1 VNHPVRDWAEEFLL
15 EPAWNCTSWLKSS
28 WLKSKRV
35 QRIVISVAAGA
46 FILLAIILD
55 LRTSWLESL
64 VFRSLDRKISFHLEQ
79 GPSQEIQYPRAG
91 PYDWTLGYAR
101 LPDLLKH
108 LEAAGYRVDAQV
120 RDSHLASVLYRGG
133 VYPVYVHKDQAGLRL
148 LDWQGKPLYSF
159 TRPERVYQAYSDIP
173 PLVVDTLLFIENR
186 HMLDSDHPFRNPAVE
201 WDRLSKAVLD
211 YGIHALDRGHPVIG
225 GSTLATQLEKLR
237 HSPNGRTHS
246 PLEKLRQMASA
257 SFAAYRNGLTT
268 LGTQR
273 QIVLQYINSIPLA
286 AQAGYGDVQGLG
298 DGLMAWY
305 GADLAKV
312 TALLEAPESTLTSSQ
327 MKERARAYRQVLSL
341 MLALRSPNIYLV
353 EDPNA
358 LRHQTDRYLRALAG
372 QGLISDRLRDLALR
386 EYTAPIHRTPGQV
399 HENFVE
405 NKAQNAIRISLLP
418 LLGIDSTYELDR
430 LDLAVQTTIDR
441 RAQQGITNFLESV
454 ADRKAASA
462 AGLDQY
468 RLLEQ
473 SDPSKVIYSVTLY
486 EAGPGAN
493 LLRVQTDN
501 LNEPL
506 NINQSTRLE
515 LGSTAK
521 LRTLINYLEIVSDLH
536 KQYAGMSAA
545 KLQKVPI
552 LPEDHLTDW
561 AVKYLASAKDRSLKP
576 MLQAALDR
584 KYSGSTG
591 ESFYTGGGVHH
602 FDNFESWESG
612 ANLTVAQAFE
622 NSVNLVFIRLMR
634 DIVYYYRFR
643 VPGAT
648 PEVLQDDNDPAR
660 KAYLARFAD
669 QEGKVYESRFYAKYK
684 GETPGQ
690 ALDTLAK
697 GVTLTPLRA
706 AVIYRSIRPGANLDQ
721 FTHFL
726 QTHLPKGALVKEDPA
741 TLYDK
746 YGPDKFNLSDRGY
759 LAHVHPLELWM
770 LNYRERHP
778 NAKLKEIWAKSANQR
793 QEVYWWLFK
802 TSHAGAQNNR
812 IYTLLEQD
820 AFKEIFKAWKRQG
833 YPFDSLV
840 PSYATTIG
848 VSGDTPAALAE
859 LVGTVLRGGIRYPA
873 ERITQLHFGQG
884 TPTETVLSHP
894 PARPVRT
901 MSPEIAE
908 LVRKELIGVV
918 ENGTGKRMHGGIVL
932 SNGKVLPVGGKTGT
946 GDNRLESFT
955 AHGALIGSK
964 VVSRTA
970 TFVFTIGDRYYG
982 TILAFVPGSKA
993 ASYKFTSALAVQ
1005 ILKDIAPQL
1014 KTMIEEPAAPP
1025 SSQLLAVNSTKSSAR
1040 TQE

>member
-1 VNHPVRDWAEEFLL
+1 M
-15 EPAWNCTSWLKSS
+15 
-28 WLKSKRV
+28 
-35 QRIVISVAAGA
+35 AAGA
-46 FILLAIILD
+46 FILLAILLD
-55 LRTSWLESL
+55 VKTSWFESL
-64 VFRSLDRKISFHLEQ
+64 IFRSLDRKITFRLEQ
-79 GPSQEIQYPRAG
+79 GPSTEIQYPKAG

-108 LEAAGYRVDAQV
+108 LEAAGYHVDAQV
-120 RDSHLASVLYRGG
+120 RDSHLASFLYRGG
-133 VYPVYVHKDQAGLRL
+133 VYPVYGHKDQAGLRIV
-148 LDWQGKPLYSF
+148 DWQGNVLYSF
-159 TRPERVYQAYSDIP
+159 RRPAHIYPTYSSIP
-173 PLVVDTLLFIENR
+173 PVVVDTLLYIENR
-186 HMLDSDHPFRNPAVE
+186 HMLDSGHPFHNPAVE

-211 YGIHALDRGHPVIG
+211 YGIHAVDRNHPVIG
-225 GSTLATQLEKLR
+225 GSTLATQLEKMR

-268 LGTQR
+268 LSTQR
-273 QIVLQYINSIPLA
+273 QIILEYINAIPLA
-286 AQAGYGDVQGLG
+286 AQAGYGDVEGLG
-298 DGLMAWY
+298 DGLWAWY
-305 GADLAKV
+305 GTDLAKV
-312 TALLEAPESTLTSSQ
+312 TPLLRAPESTLTPSQ
-327 MKERARAYRQVLSL
+327 MRQRARAYRQVLSL
-341 MLALRSPNIYLV
+341 LLALRSPNNYLV
-353 EDPNA
+353 EDPAN
-358 LRHQTDRYLRALAG
+358 LRAQTDRYLRGLAH
-372 QGLISDRLRDLALR
+372 QGLISSRLCDLALR
-386 EYTAPIHRTPGQV
+386 QYTAPIHRVPSSAP
-399 HENFVE
+399 ENFIE
-405 NKAQNAIRISLLP
+405 NKAPNSIRMSLMP
-418 LLGIDSTYELDR
+418 LLGIDSTYALDR
-430 LDLAVQTTIDR
+430 LDLTVHTTIDQT
-441 RAQQGITNFLESV
+441 AQQSITDFLENI
-454 ADRKAASA
+454 ANRQAASA

-486 EAGPGAN
+486 ERAPGAN

-506 NINQSTRLE
+506 NINQNTRLE

-521 LRTLINYLEIVSDLH
+521 LRTLINYLEIITALH
-536 KQYAGMSAA
+536 QQYSRLPAA
-545 KLQKVPI
+545 QLQKVKIYPD
-552 LPEDHLTDW
+552 DHLTEW
-561 AVKYLASAKDRSLKP
+561 AVKYLAATKDRSLKP

-591 ESFYTGGGVHH
+591 ESFFTGGGVHH
-602 FDNFESWESG
+602 FDNFETWESG

-622 NSVNLVFIRLMR
+622 NSVNLCFVRLMR

-643 VPGAT
+643 VPGAS
-648 PEVLQDDNDPAR
+648 PDVLQNDNDPAR

-669 QEGKVYESRFYAKYK
+669 QEGKVYLSRFYAKYR
-684 GETPGQ
+684 GQTPDQ
-690 ALDTLAK
+690 SLDTVTK
-697 GVTLTPLRA
+697 GIALTPLRA
-706 AVIYRSIRPGANLDQ
+706 AVIFRSIRPGANLDQ
-721 FTHFL
+721 FTQFL
-726 QTHLPKGALVKEDPA
+726 QSHLPKGALVKQDPA

-770 LNYRERHP
+770 LRYRQLHP
-778 NAKLKEIWAKSANQR
+778 NAKLKEIEAKSVRER
-793 QEVYWWLFK
+793 QDVYWWLFK
-802 TSHAGAQNNR
+802 TSHMGAQNNR

-859 LVGTVLRGGIRYPA
+859 LVGTIMRGGVRYPS
-873 ERITQLHFGQG
+873 ERITQIHFGQG
-884 TPTETVLSHP
+884 TPTETVLSQP
-894 PARPVRT
+894 PARPERIL
-901 MSPEIAE
+901 SPEIAE

-918 ENGTGKRMHGGIVL
+918 ENGTGKRLHGGIVL
-932 SNGKVLPVGGKTGT
+932 DNGKALPVGGKTGT

-970 TFVFTIGDRYYG
+970 TFVFIIGDRYYG

-1005 ILKDIAPQL
+1005 ILKDITPQL
-1014 KTMIEEPAAPP
+1014 KTLIEQPAANPT
-1025 SSQLLAVNSTKSSAR
+1025 SNLLAANHSKTSEH